1 VMDKLKPILIAE
13 DEENDVI
20 LIKIILE
27 ELSLGDQ
34 CEIVQDGQEALDF
47 LYRHGRY
54 SKRKKGNPDLILL
67 DMKLPRVSG
76 LEVLREIRSD
86 RSLDRVSVVVFSSS
100 LDENDKR
107 DAFELGA
114 NDFIVKPM
122 ELQDFQEAIRKTTS
136 RYLSPR

>member
-1 VMDKLKPILIAE
+1 MDKLKPILIAE